1 MKPIVSIGN
10 QDPVIFLSFAAVK
23 GDTYAEVRE
32 GIIQILVDL
41 YAKYDYLCQ
50 GSALNEK
57 EKAYMDYV
65 NADMSN
71 TIAAMSLRRL
81 SLCMNLYYGKKVIIL
96 LYECVTPLQEAY
108 IKGYWN
114 ELTSFMSS
122 LWISESK

>member
-57 EKAYMDYV
+57 EKSY
-65 NADMSN
+65 
-71 TIAAMSLRRL
+71 IF
-81 SLCMNLYYGKKVIIL
+81 YGVFP
-96 LYECVTPLQEAY
+96 Y
-108 IKGYWN
+108 
-114 ELTSFMSS
+114 
-122 LWISESK
+122 